1 MLKIALSKSQ
11 IRAVL
16 RFAAKNDIRYYLNGI
31 NVECHRT
38 VAYLTATNGHFL
50 GICRVER
57 DSEDCGTGSFI
68 LPREVLEKIKPTGK
82 WAADLVTVTVDGDR
96 FTIADAIAGTE
107 TRGAVVE
114 GTFPDWR
121 RVIPD
126 KVSGESAQYS
136 AEYLALMAKAA
147 GDLGYKGGGN
157 GYTIGQNGQA
167 SAIVEFTTSPHF
179 LAVIMPV
186 RDEAPE
192 MPHHW
197 VREDSANLGRVF
209 DVEEA
214 WDEAIAENDARDMN
228 DGAGPIAYVSPE
240 IAAAF
245 NMAGI
250 PNVRIAD

>member
-16 RFAAKNDIRYYLNGI
+16 RFAAKNDIRYCLNGI

-38 VAYLTATNGHFL
+38 VAYLVATNGHFL

-57 DSEDCGTGSFI
+57 DSDDCGTGSFI

-82 WAADLVTVTVDGDR
+82 WAADLVTVTVEGDH

-107 TRGAVVE
+107 TRGAVVD

-121 RVIPD
+121 RVVPD

-136 AEYLALMAKAA
+136 AEYLAAMAKAA
-147 GDLGYKGGGN
+147 GDLGYKGAGN
-157 GYTIGQNGQA
+157 GYAIGQNGQA
-167 SAIVEFTTSPHF
+167 SAIVEFQSSPHF
-179 LAVIMPV
+179 LGVIMPI
-186 RDEAPE
+186 RDEAPTI
-192 MPHHW
+192 PHHW

-209 DVEEA
+209 EVEEA
-214 WDEAIAENDARDMN
+214 WEEVHAD
-228 DGAGPIAYVSPE
+228 
-240 IAAAF
+240 AAARELLTDQCEEP
-245 NMAGI
+245 AELL
-250 PNVRIAD
+250 AA